1 MSAKVS
7 IAKDVVTRAVLPL
20 AGYGTKLY
28 PMTRFMPKE
37 MLPVGKKPMLEYAI
51 EELNRAGINK
61 ILFIIRT
68 GKEAIRE
75 YFGDGSNWKVKID
88 YIYKESR
95 GGPAE
100 SILKGKDWCEG
111 KPFLVIFGDCFFES
125 NPKLI
130 TDSPI
135 MRLINAFN
143 KKVHQFTVI
152 TQSFRRPVLGEYLFI
167 KQSKRVISQRDF
179 FEISKNQIITKL
191 DDKLNLDNVREGC
204 ARWLLSGDIFS
215 YIEKTKPKSD
225 GEKYLP
231 PVIINLVKDGGLGA
245 GVPLKNGERFHDLGC
260 WDSYLKMVHKYSS
273 I

>member
-1 MSAKVS
+1 MSVKVS
-7 IAKDVVTRAVLPL
+7 FTEDVVTRAILPL

-37 MLPVGKKPMLEYAI
+37 MLPVGRKPMLEYAI
-51 EELNRAGINK
+51 EELCRAGINK
-61 ILFIIRT
+61 ILFVIRS
-68 GKEAIRE
+68 GKEVIRE
-75 YFGDGSNWKVKID
+75 YFGDGSQWKAKFD

-100 SILKGKDWCEG
+100 SILKGKDWCRG

-125 NPKLI
+125 NTKLI
-130 TDSPI
+130 TESPI

-143 KKVHQFTVI
+143 KNVHQFAVI
-152 TQSFRRPVLGEYLFI
+152 TQNFEQPILGEYLLIRRSEGFTAQ
-167 KQSKRVISQRDF
+167 KDF
-179 FEISKNQIITKL
+179 FEINRNQIITRLYNKL
-191 DDKLNLDNVREGC
+191 DLDDVSIGG

-215 YIEKTKPKSD
+215 HIEKTEPKAD

-231 PVIINLVKDGGLGA
+231 SVIINLVKNGGLGA
-245 GVPLKNGERFHDLGC
+245 GVPLKSGEKFHDLGC

>member
-7 IAKDVVTRAVLPL
+7 IAKDEVTRAILPL

-51 EELNRAGINK
+51 EELSGTGINK
-61 ILFIIRT
+61 ILFVIRS
-68 GKEAIRE
+68 GKEVIHE
-75 YFGDGSNWKVKID
+75 YFGDGSQWGVKID
-88 YIYKESR
+88 YIYKESK

-100 SILKGKDWCEG
+100 SILKGKDWCGG

-143 KKVHQFTVI
+143 KKVHQFAVI
-152 TQSFRRPVLGEYLFI
+152 TQNFRQPVLGEYLFI
-167 KQSKRVISQRDF
+167 RWSKKFTLQKDF
-179 FEISKNQIITKL
+179 FEINKNQIITRLYDKL
-191 DDKLNLDNVREGC
+191 DLNSIREGC

-215 YIEKTKPKSD
+215 YIEKTEPKAD

-231 PVIINLVKDGGLGA
+231 SVIINLVKNGGLGA
-245 GVPLKNGERFHDLGC
+245 GVPLNSGERFHDLGC